1 MEPRGIRTGWLCIA
15 VLCCG
20 AALILKKEE
29 PGHQSTTQRDDVLE
43 HVGEPTTTAEDVDKL
58 TRWPTA
64 TPMPPWTTDT
74 ITTSTP
80 TRAGAVGNKTRES
93 HRERKRCDLGMC
105 HHPWRVLHPPQRPP
119 SAWHRPQPPLRAAC
133 PHLLSLPVENTS
145 AVPIR
150 YWSPAI
156 FVVVALLVLFF
167 TYRRTKGEGTQDQAT
182 PASDSSDLGALDHLP
197 IQDTTPIIPT
207 SQEKKGPEKPSEH
220 TETTFCEPD
229 PPPPQPLPPQVFHP
243 NALNPSAWQGGVL
256 VAESQPLQPMQ
267 VPGEGL

>member
-29 PGHQSTTQRDDVLE
+29 PGHQSTTQSDDVLE
-43 HVGEPTTTAEDVDKL
+43 HMGEPTTTAEDVDKL

-74 ITTSTP
+74 ITTSMP
-80 TRAGAVGNKTRES
+80 TRAGAVGNKT
-93 HRERKRCDLGMC
+93 
-105 HHPWRVLHPPQRPP
+105 Q
-119 SAWHRPQPPLRAAC
+119 
-133 PHLLSLPVENTS
+133 NTS

-207 SQEKKGPEKPSEH
+207 SQEKKGPEKPPEH

-229 PPPPQPLPPQVFHP
+229 PPPSQPLPPQVFHP

-256 VAESQPLQPMQ
+256 LAESQPLQPMQ